1 MALAEPVDLEG
12 TLLRQPDAILAT
24 LLRLLRARPPMR
36 LMPDEAPPDLA
47 LRTRLVDVDA
57 EGRLLFLERLP
68 PEQAPHLPLGQAV
81 PVAAQL
87 GGSQIQFDT
96 LLLGPGV
103 HEDHPV
109 LRARFPEAL
118 LILERRASFR
128 LRLPPRL
135 ALPAST
141 AIKAAQSFSLRLLDL
156 SLGGAAASTT
166 AELEVGEHLRLR
178 LGLTEGPL
186 ILTAEVRWV
195 AARPEGTAF
204 GLQFLDVDQAISQR
218 LAREIGSLQRGLLR
232 RRAG

>member
-1 MALAEPVDLEG
+1 MSLAEPVDLEG
-12 TLLRQPDAILAT
+12 TLLKQPDAILAT

-36 LMPDEAPPDLA
+36 LMPEEAPADLP

-57 EGRLLFLERLP
+57 EERLLFLERLP
-68 PEQAPHLPLGQAV
+68 PEHARHLPLGAAV

-96 LLLGPGV
+96 LLLGPGL

-128 LRLPPRL
+128 LRLPLRL
-135 ALPAST
+135 SLPPST
-141 AIKAAQSFSLRLLDL
+141 AVKAAQRFSLRLLDL
-156 SLGGAAASTT
+156 SLGGAAASTS
-166 AELEVGEHLRLR
+166 AALEPGDRLR
-178 LGLTEGPL
+178 VCLGLTEGPL
-186 ILTAEVRWV
+186 ILAAEVRWV
-195 AARPEGTAF
+195 APKPEGTAF
-204 GLQFLDVDQAISQR
+204 GLQFLDVDQTLSQR